1 MSNNNL
7 YDILKNFASLTPKAE
22 APKPAAEKIYESVE
36 PRGSVSEGIANI
48 ESRLA
53 KQFAESDFSKMSSA
67 IQKSGKSKA
76 SADAI
81 TAAVGREKL
90 GQREMTRR
98 AVAGKKKAAHESVDE
113 GIGDWMAKQANK
125 AFGPGSPT
133 EIAGFASDKDYAQH
147 YDTKEYPAA
156 IQAIAQGGGVGSTL
170 KPNRN
175 TNAEVA
181 RAKRQLAHIYR
192 AKGVKI
198 DPSNFDELITNKIK
212 ADVAKAMGQQGVTEG
227 EEECPDCEC
236 TPCECSTNEGYV
248 HKGTAYGGAAQKDD
262 EDEED
267 DDKPKSKKLGAPKK
281 KDSERSSASL
291 PFGGKSD
298 TGKHK
303 LPAHKGATT
312 RHSMSD
318 EPPKGT
324 PERAEWEEKKAR
336 RDKAAARKKKK
347 VKEGMSRLESR
358 FRELLGEGRMID
370 ESGET
375 LQHILNRFKHEV
387 KNFEAGGDIGENQD
401 FFDALFDYYCDN
413 GEMPYGTA
421 KARTGDPYDWITDRL
436 ARELRT
442 NEAAPA
448 VPGTVPTG
456 LGGLGA
462 VPQTVKPQ
470 QTGPLAAVK
479 DTVKGMMGHD
489 DVDHWTMT
497 KPQDESMEPT
507 MEAELNELARLAG
520 LKIADEGNAFTGK
533 LAHTEK
539 GGKFDLD
546 GKTYT
551 DTSTLD
557 EGHCPTCD
565 CKPCECNEGNAFGK
579 AVRDA
584 KADGIQPGEKVKVGG
599 HEYPV
604 KESTTLEDIAKL
616 SGIAV
621 EGRDYGD
628 TKIAEPAEFANT
640 PEPEVMPA
648 NVMLKGGDGEVAGKE
663 KKMSKNG
670 AARFSDNPMESADP
684 LESLG
689 RRLMQAYNSIKIQK

>member
-36 PRGSVSEGIANI
+36 PQGSILSGVAKI

-53 KQFAESDFSKMSSA
+53 KQFAEGAKVDRFVGHVKKSEKSA
-67 IQKSGKSKA
+67 GKSNKDAENIAWATANKRGMLDNKNKKESVEEGVVDQVRAANYDRLANRSYNQADKTKPGQVSVYDVDNMNKGDERSAKA
-76 SADAI
+76 KELRGMSEAEGPGWYVRQEIQTGDPD
-81 TAAVGREKL
+81 R
-90 GQREMTRR
+90 
-98 AVAGKKKAAHESVDE
+98 VAGPFPNQQ
-113 GIGDWMAKQANK
+113 QANMWIK
-125 AFGPGSPT
+125 SNVPP
-133 EIAGFASDKDYAQH
+133 KDYEM
-147 YDTKEYPAA
+147 YDTMEE
-156 IQAIAQGGGVGSTL
+156 S
-170 KPNRN
+170 
-175 TNAEVA
+175 
-181 RAKRQLAHIYR
+181 
-192 AKGVKI
+192 
-198 DPSNFDELITNKIK
+198 
-212 ADVAKAMGQQGVTEG
+212 MTEG
-227 EEECPDCEC
+227 KEECPDCEC

-303 LPAHKGATT
+303 LPAHKGTTT